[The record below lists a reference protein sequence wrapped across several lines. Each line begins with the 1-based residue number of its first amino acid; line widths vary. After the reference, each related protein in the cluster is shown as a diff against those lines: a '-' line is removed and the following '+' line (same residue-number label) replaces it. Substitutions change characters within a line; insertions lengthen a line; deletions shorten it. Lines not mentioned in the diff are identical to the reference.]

1 MKSHRINTNMKQL
14 QITILFIF
22 AVIASVSAQRIE
34 FEYNE
39 FGECVVRRSP
49 SVIET
54 SSDIKQ
60 GEDVKPSKKVVF
72 YHPNPITDYLEIEF
86 SKGSY
91 KVILADISGKKI
103 RQFDDAAESLSIDFS
118 ELTSGAYIIKVSD
131 NFGDYVRTS
140 HNGLFMHEYGHTNR
154 ETHQLQI

>member
-1 MKSHRINTNMKQL
+1 MKQL

-22 AVIASVSAQRIE
+22 AAIASVSAQRIE

-49 SVIET
+49 CVIENLPV
-54 SSDIKQ
+54 IKQ
-60 GEDVKPSKKVVF
+60 YEDVKPSKKVVS

-91 KVILADISGKKI
+91 KVILADISSKKI
-103 RQFDDAAESLSIDFS
+103 SEFDDVAESLSIDFS
-118 ELTSGAYIIKVSD
+118 ELTSSAYIIKVSG

-140 HNGLFMHEYGHTNR
+140 HNGLFMHEYGHTSQER
-154 ETHQLQI
+154 RKS

>member
-1 MKSHRINTNMKQL
+1 MKQL

-22 AVIASVSAQRIE
+22 AAIASVSAQRIE

-49 SVIET
+49 CVIENLPV
-54 SSDIKQ
+54 IKQ
-60 GEDVKPSKKVVF
+60 DEDVKPSKKVVS

-86 SKGSY
+86 TKGSY
-91 KVILADISGKKI
+91 NVILADLSGKKI
-103 RQFDDAAESLSIDFS
+103 RQFDDAAESLTIDFS

-131 NFGDYVRTS
+131 DVDA
-140 HNGLFMHEYGHTNR
+140 E
-154 ETHQLQI
+154 IVKVIKK

>member
-1 MKSHRINTNMKQL
+1 MKQL

-22 AVIASVSAQRIE
+22 AAIASVSAQRIE

-49 SVIET
+49 AVIET

-60 GEDVKPSKKVVF
+60 GEDVKPSKKVVS

-91 KVILADISGKKI
+91 NVILADISGKKI
-103 RQFDDAAESLSIDFS
+103 MQFDDVAENLTIDFT
-118 ELTSGAYIIKVSD
+118 ELSSGAYIIKVSD
-131 NFGDYVRTS
+131 DVDA
-140 HNGLFMHEYGHTNR
+140 E
-154 ETHQLQI
+154 IVKVIKK